1 MFGALPFVFSWGEL
15 GELGG
20 IVKPPARVGVFGF
33 FGCGRFL
40 SSLAIRSHAR
50 QIGLFVNIGK
60 TCVPHMTPT
69 LRAPFVNNAPRT
81 PARLPW
87 YFIARWLPLGE
98 GCGGVCEC
106 VPKRHTT
113 EKMNTRK

>member
-33 FGCGRFL
+33 FGRGRFL

-87 YFIARWLPLGE
+87 YFIARYFDPRGV
-98 GCGGVCEC
+98 GAGVC
-106 VPKRHTT
+106 VSVYP
-113 EKMNTRK
+113 NATRLKK